1 MDLEKFIDDN
11 IYLFK
16 NKYYKKLFNTKLYF
30 FDFLQKGKN
39 LDEFKMVIDSIW
51 QNHEFKFMDRCIEDL
66 EKFVSQLN
74 MNDLTIENIQI
85 ENLNQLIDKTVFDA
99 LIEKYKNNIVN
110 EFNSKL
116 NSIENL
122 DLDKDLYLSNYVDK
136 FDKMQTSIPYF
147 NKDGTIRSW
156 HNIADYC
163 TMAFNSNLTRAGWN
177 RTLYDAKALDNDL
190 LYLPAHSFACPKCA
204 MYQGK
209 VYSLSGNNKN
219 YPSQSEAINGG
230 VGHPN
235 CKHQWLLY
243 WEGITEIQKEKYNSS
258 EWEEKYKNKQK
269 INSLNLEIKK
279 SKVNIELYNNL
290 NQNEKLNKEK
300 LKIKK
305 YKSKINELKENL

>member
-1 MDLEKFIDDN
+1 MNIDTFIDN
-11 IYLFK
+11 KIYLFK
-16 NKYYKKLFNTKLYF
+16 NKYYKKLLNTKLYF
-30 FDFLQKGKN
+30 FDFLQKDKT
-39 LDEFKMVIDSIW
+39 LDEFKEAINNIW
-51 QNHEFKFMDRCIEDL
+51 QNQEFAFMDRCIEDL
-66 EKFVSQLN
+66 EKIVSQLN
-74 MNDLTIENIQI
+74 INNMTIENIQI
-85 ENLNQLIDKTVFDA
+85 ENLNQLIDKTVFNT
-99 LIEKYKNNIVN
+99 LIDKYKDNVIKD
-110 EFNSKL
+110 FNSKS
-116 NSIENL
+116 NNIENFN
-122 DLDKDLYLSNYVDK
+122 LDKELYLSNYIDK

-163 TMAFNSNLTRAGWN
+163 TMVFNSNLTRAGWN
-177 RTLYDAKALDNDL
+177 RTLYDAKVLDNDL

-209 VYSLSGNNKN
+209 VYSLSGNDKN
-219 YPSQSEAINGG
+219 YPPQSEAINGG

-258 EWEEKYKNKQK
+258 EWEEKYKNRQK

-279 SKVNIELYNNL
+279 CKVNVELYNKL
-290 NQNEKLNKEK
+290 NQNEKLQKEK

-305 YKSKINELKENL
+305 YKIKINELKEAL